1 LPGDFVAFDPCW
13 SRPRLADNQR
23 FSSTASNRDFSE
35 DQMKILVTGATGL
48 VGTALVA
55 ALAREGH
62 TVCRLV
68 RSATKTTGGTVGTF
82 DVAWDPETGNLGG
95 AAVGAEAVVNLGGAS
110 IVAGRWTDARKK
122 ILRTSRVDSTR
133 ALIAALGKMNPKPD
147 VLVSASAVGF
157 YGNRGDEILTEDSA
171 PGNDFLGNLTRD
183 WETEALRAE
192 QFGTRVVLARFG
204 IILASEGGAL
214 PEMMLPFKFGVGGR
228 IGDGKQWM
236 SWATLEDVVAILR
249 LSLMKGELRGPIN
262 VVAPQPVRNADF
274 VKELAKAMHR
284 PAIFPAPAVALRLA
298 MGEMADALLLSSQRA
313 LPQKLA
319 REGYSFASGNLKD
332 ALETVFSYT

>member
-1 LPGDFVAFDPCW
+1 
-13 SRPRLADNQR
+13 
-23 FSSTASNRDFSE
+23 
-35 DQMKILVTGATGL
+35 MKVLLTGATGL
-48 VGTALVA
+48 VGTALVG

-68 RSATKTTGGTVGTF
+68 RSGTKARGAPAGTF
-82 DVAWDPETGNLGG
+82 DVPWDPETGNLGG

-110 IVAGRWTDARKK
+110 IAAGRWTNARKRL
-122 ILRTSRVDSTR
+122 LRTSRVHATR
-133 ALIAALGKMNPKPD
+133 SLVLALAKMNAKPA

-171 PGNDFLGNLTRD
+171 PGNDFLSNLAKD
-183 WETEALRAE
+183 WEAEALRAE
-192 QFGTRVVLARFG
+192 EFGTRVVLARFG
-204 IILASEGGAL
+204 IILASKGGAL
-214 PEMMLPFKFGVGGR
+214 PEIMLPFKFGVGGR

-236 SWATLEDVVAILR
+236 SWVTLEDVVAILR
-249 LSLMKGELRGPIN
+249 LALMKRELRGPIN
-262 VVAPQPVRNADF
+262 VVAPEPARNADF

-313 LPQKLA
+313 VPQKLT
-319 REGYSFASGNLKD
+319 REGYSFANHNLKG
-332 ALETVFSYT
+332 ALETVFSYA

>member
-1 LPGDFVAFDPCW
+1 
-13 SRPRLADNQR
+13 
-23 FSSTASNRDFSE
+23 
-35 DQMKILVTGATGL
+35 MKILVTGATGL

-55 ALAREGH
+55 ALAHEGH

-68 RSATKTTGGTVGTF
+68 RSATKTAGGTVGTF

-122 ILRTSRVDSTR
+122 LLRTSRVDSTR
-133 ALIAALGKMNPKPD
+133 ALVAVLEKMNAKPG
-147 VLVSASAVGF
+147 VLISASAVGL

-171 PGNDFLGNLTRD
+171 PGSDFLGNLTKE
-183 WETEALRAE
+183 WEREALRAE

-236 SWATLEDVVAILR
+236 SWVTLEDVVAILR
-249 LSLMKGELRGPIN
+249 LALIKRELRGPIN
-262 VVAPQPVRNADF
+262 VVAPEPARNADF
-274 VKELAKAMHR
+274 VKELAIAMHR

-313 LPQKLA
+313 VPQRLTKA
-319 REGYSFASGNLKD
+319 GYQFSDPNLSQAFATILDTS
-332 ALETVFSYT
+332 V

>member
-1 LPGDFVAFDPCW
+1 
-13 SRPRLADNQR
+13 
-23 FSSTASNRDFSE
+23 
-35 DQMKILVTGATGL
+35 MKILVTGATGL

-68 RSATKTTGGTVGTF
+68 RSATKKTGSTVGTF
-82 DVAWDPETGNLGG
+82 DVAWDPETGDLGG

-110 IVAGRWTDARKK
+110 IVAGRWTHARKK

-133 ALIAALGKMNPKPD
+133 ALIAALGKMNAKPD

-157 YGNRGDEILTEDSA
+157 YGNRGDEVLTEDSA
-171 PGNDFLGNLTRD
+171 PGNDFLGNLTKD
-183 WETEALRAE
+183 WETEALQAE

-249 LSLMKGELRGPIN
+249 LSLIKRELRGPIN
-262 VVAPQPVRNADF
+262 VVAPEPVRNADF

-313 LPQKLA
+313 LPQKLT

-332 ALETVFSYT
+332 ALETVFS

>member
-1 LPGDFVAFDPCW
+1 
-13 SRPRLADNQR
+13 
-23 FSSTASNRDFSE
+23 
-35 DQMKILVTGATGL
+35 MKILVTGATGL

-62 TVCRLV
+62 TVCRLG
-68 RSATKTTGGTVGTF
+68 RSATKKTGSTVGTF
-82 DVAWDPETGNLGG
+82 DVAWDPETGDLGG

-110 IVAGRWTDARKK
+110 IVAGRWTHARKK

-133 ALIAALGKMNPKPD
+133 ALIAALGKMNAKPD

-157 YGNRGDEILTEDSA
+157 YGNRGDEVLTEDSA
-171 PGNDFLGNLTRD
+171 PGNDFLGNLTKD

-249 LSLMKGELRGPIN
+249 LSLIKRELRGPIN
-262 VVAPQPVRNADF
+262 VVAPEPVRNADF

-313 LPQKLA
+313 LPQKLT

>member
-1 LPGDFVAFDPCW
+1 
-13 SRPRLADNQR
+13 
-23 FSSTASNRDFSE
+23 
-35 DQMKILVTGATGL
+35 MKILVTGATGL

-68 RSATKTTGGTVGTF
+68 RSVTKSTGGTVGAF
-82 DVAWDPETGNLGG
+82 DVPWDPETGNLGG

-122 ILRTSRVDSTR
+122 LLRTSRVDSTR
-133 ALIAALGKMNPKPD
+133 ALVRALGKMNAKPD

-171 PGNDFLGNLTRD
+171 PGNNFLGNLAKD
-183 WETEALRAE
+183 WEAEALRAE
-192 QFGTRVVLARFG
+192 EFGTRVVLARFG

-236 SWATLEDVVAILR
+236 SWVALEDVVAILR
-249 LSLMKGELRGPIN
+249 LALIKRELCGPIN
-262 VVAPQPVRNADF
+262 VVAPEPVRNADF

-313 LPQKLA
+313 VPQKLT
-319 REGYSFASGNLKD
+319 REGYSFASRNLKD
-332 ALETVFSYT
+332 AFETVFTYA

>member
-1 LPGDFVAFDPCW
+1 
-13 SRPRLADNQR
+13 
-23 FSSTASNRDFSE
+23 
-35 DQMKILVTGATGL
+35 MKILVTGATGL

-68 RSATKTTGGTVGTF
+68 RSATKTTGETVGAF
-82 DVAWDPETGNLGG
+82 DVPWDPETGNLGG

-110 IVAGRWTDARKK
+110 IVAGRWTNARKK
-122 ILRTSRVDSTR
+122 LLRTSRVDSTR
-133 ALIAALGKMNPKPD
+133 ALVAALGKMNAKPG
-147 VLVSASAVGF
+147 VLLSASAVGF
-157 YGNRGDEILTEDSA
+157 YGNRGDEILTEESA
-171 PGNDFLGNLTRD
+171 PGNDFLGNLAKD
-183 WETEALRAE
+183 WEAEALRAE

-236 SWATLEDVVAILR
+236 SWVALEDVVAALR
-249 LSLMKGELRGPIN
+249 LALIKSELRGPIN
-262 VVAPQPVRNADF
+262 VVAPEPVRNADF

-284 PAIFPAPAVALRLA
+284 PAIFPAPAFALRLA
-298 MGEMADALLLSSQRA
+298 MGEMADAILLSSQRA
-313 LPQKLA
+313 VPQKLT
-319 REGYSFASGNLKD
+319 REGYSFASRNLKD
-332 ALETVFSYT
+332 AFETVFSYA

>member
-1 LPGDFVAFDPCW
+1 
-13 SRPRLADNQR
+13 
-23 FSSTASNRDFSE
+23 
-35 DQMKILVTGATGL
+35 MKILVTGATGL

-68 RSATKTTGGTVGTF
+68 RSVTKSTGGTVGAF
-82 DVAWDPETGNLGG
+82 DVPWDPETGNLGG

-122 ILRTSRVDSTR
+122 LLRTSRVDSTR
-133 ALIAALGKMNPKPD
+133 ALVRALGKMNAKPD

-171 PGNDFLGNLTRD
+171 PGNTFLGNLAKD
-183 WETEALRAE
+183 WEAEALRAE
-192 QFGTRVVLARFG
+192 EFGTRVVLARFG

-236 SWATLEDVVAILR
+236 SWVALEDVVAILR
-249 LSLMKGELRGPIN
+249 LALIKRELCGPIN
-262 VVAPQPVRNADF
+262 VVAPEPVRNADF

-313 LPQKLA
+313 VPQKLT
-319 REGYSFASGNLKD
+319 REGYSFASRNLKD
-332 ALETVFSYT
+332 AFETVFTYA

>member
-1 LPGDFVAFDPCW
+1 
-13 SRPRLADNQR
+13 
-23 FSSTASNRDFSE
+23 
-35 DQMKILVTGATGL
+35 MKILVTGATGL

-55 ALAREGH
+55 VLAREGH

-68 RSATKTTGGTVGTF
+68 RSSTKSTGGTVGTF
-82 DVAWDPETGNLGG
+82 DVPWDPETGSLGA

-110 IVAGRWTDARKK
+110 IVGGRWTNERKK
-122 ILRTSRVDSTR
+122 LLRTSRVNATR
-133 ALIAALGKMNPKPD
+133 ALVGALGKMNAKPG

-157 YGNRGDEILTEDSA
+157 YGNRADEILTEESA
-171 PGNDFLGNLTRD
+171 PGNNFLANLAKD

-192 QFGTRVVLARFG
+192 EFGTRVVLARFG
-204 IILASEGGAL
+204 IILATDGGAL

-236 SWATLEDVVAILR
+236 SWVTLEDVVAILR
-249 LSLMKGELRGPIN
+249 LALIKSDLHGPIN
-262 VVAPQPVRNADF
+262 VVAPEPVKNAEF

-284 PAIFPAPAVALRLA
+284 PAIFPAPAFALRLA

-313 LPQKLA
+313 VPQKLGST
-319 REGYSFASGNLKD
+319 GYSFVSPNLRN
-332 ALETVFSYT
+332 ALDTIFA